1 MNVIIHDTTNLFFY
15 VFQTELLEVRM
26 LCKHYFCKTQR
37 KLNKIL
43 HKCDNK

>member
-1 MNVIIHDTTNLFFY
+1 MNVIIRDTTNLFFY

-26 LCKHYFCKTQR
+26 LCKHFFCKTQH

-43 HKCDNK
+43 DKSDNK